1 MPRLQ
6 SPLRP
11 SLQRKL
17 VVVRLNSQG
26 EGVKFGGE
34 VDPGLL
40 FIIIV
45 IMVARKSST
54 QCDTLM
60 ANGTHDRNGCELR
73 GVEAD
78 R

>member
-1 MPRLQ
+1 M
-6 SPLRP
+6 
-11 SLQRKL
+11 
-17 VVVRLNSQG
+17 RLNNQG
-26 EGVKFGGE
+26 EGAKLAAKLILA
-34 VDPGLL
+34 PL

-45 IMVARKSST
+45 IMVARKSGT

-73 GVEAD
+73 GREAD